1 MGKSRWKIFI
11 PRRSINKTEI
21 ESCLAGK
28 IHRHCSSCR
37 IVVVIASDVIR
48 NLENVKDF
56 TSNLT
61 KRGYSG
67 ALCWGKKYAFFI
79 HSELTV
85 WKQRLKL
92 TLDRTLGSVDL
103 FVFQTN
109 LKMSTSWL
117 NFTLHFWWM
126 FLNQTTSTM
135 CTVHCTWHTFL

>member
-37 IVVVIASDVIR
+37 IVVVIASDVIK
-48 NLENVKDF
+48 NLETVKDF

-103 FVFQTN
+103 FSKQIWKCQ
-109 LKMSTSWL
+109 LHGL
-117 NFTLHFWWM
+117 IFTLHFWWM
-126 FLNQTTSTM
+126 FLNQSTYTM
-135 CTVHCTWHTFL
+135 CTVQCTWHTFL